1 MIYQKFEANDSGA
14 HYALIFIQEELE
26 KRNILPSERN
36 KALLL
41 AEETFVKLAQHAD
54 ENTKIQV
61 TIKTLFKTTRIYLQS
76 IGEEFNL
83 QTEIGEQNF
92 FDLDDSVDNS
102 AQDYIRNL
110 LFKRFEDSLSYKNKN
125 RENTVRITAH
135 HKQVGSFVRTLSI
148 IAIAIAVGLLLTNF
162 APESVQHVCHDSI
175 LEPIKKIYLAA
186 LSMIVGPVVFF
197 SIASSTSSFGNLAS
211 LGRIGLKVISLY
223 ILTSIIAFLLACGIN
238 YGTSFLS
245 ILNMNFQ
252 GGESI
257 TAQPETISLI
267 DTFVSI
273 IPSNFIKPFIEGN
286 MLQIIFL
293 GVFCGIAV
301 GLIGD
306 YSKTLKQFFNACN
319 ELFLEFTIIL
329 SKCIPAFIF
338 VSFILIIMDTGAET
352 LKSLGALAAYTIG
365 GYVILVIAYMIL
377 TLIFTRT
384 NPIPLVKKYFTSTA
398 LTVFALS
405 SSNASMP
412 LNMKFCEERL
422 GVSKKVC
429 SFSIPLGAT
438 INMDGLTMFTTITA
452 LYFAR
457 ACGIELNFNDYA
469 SFGVAVLLLS
479 MGTPGVPGA
488 AAVMITVL
496 FKQLGLPLE
505 ILGMGLALVALIDM
519 PLTVLNTTG
528 DVAASF
534 IAAKSE
540 NMVDMKKY
548 QAP

>member
-1 MIYQKFEANDSGA
+1 M
-14 HYALIFIQEELE
+14 
-26 KRNILPSERN
+26 
-36 KALLL
+36 
-41 AEETFVKLAQHAD
+41 
-54 ENTKIQV
+54 
-61 TIKTLFKTTRIYLQS
+61 
-76 IGEEFNL
+76 
-83 QTEIGEQNF
+83 
-92 FDLDDSVDNS
+92 DNS

-135 HKQVGSFVRTLSI
+135 HKRAGTFVRTFSI
-148 IAIAIAVGLLLTNF
+148 IAVAIAVGLLLTHF
-162 APESVQHVCHDSI
+162 APESVQQVCHDSI
-175 LEPIKKIYLAA
+175 LEPFKKVYLAA
-186 LSMIVGPVVFF
+186 LNMIVGPVVFF
-197 SIASSTSSFGNLAS
+197 SIVSSTSSFGNLTS
-211 LGRIGLKVISLY
+211 LGRVGLKVISLY

-245 ILNMNFQ
+245 IFNMSFQ

-257 TAQPETISLI
+257 TAQPEFISLI

-273 IPSNFIKPFIEGN
+273 IPSNPIRPFVEGN

-293 GVFCGIAV
+293 GVFCGIAI

-338 VSFILIIMDTGAET
+338 VSFILLIMDIGVET

-365 GYVILVIAYMIL
+365 GYAILIIAYMLL

-384 NPIPLVKKYFTSTA
+384 SPIPLVKKYFSSTA

-422 GVSKKVC
+422 GISKKVC

-438 INMDGLTMFTTITA
+438 INMDGLTMFATITA

-488 AAVMITVL
+488 SAVMITVL

-505 ILGMGLALVALIDM
+505 ILGMGLAMVALVDM
-519 PLTVLNTTG
+519 PRTVLNTTG
-528 DVAASF
+528 DIAATF
-534 IAAKSE
+534 IAARSE

-548 QAP
+548 LAQ

>member
-1 MIYQKFEANDSGA
+1 MHQKFEANDSGA
-14 HYALIFIQEELE
+14 HYALIFIQDELE
-26 KRNILPSERN
+26 KHNILSSEKN

-41 AEETFVKLAQHAD
+41 AEEAFVKLAQYAD
-54 ENTKIQV
+54 ENTQIRV
-61 TIKTLFKTTRIYLQS
+61 TIKTFLKTTRIYLQS
-76 IGEEFNL
+76 IGKEFNL
-83 QTEIGEQNF
+83 QTEIGAQNIL
-92 FDLDDSVDNS
+92 DLDDSVDNS

-135 HKQVGSFVRTLSI
+135 HKRAGTFVRTFSI
-148 IAIAIAVGLLLTNF
+148 IAVAIAVGLLLTHF
-162 APESVQHVCHDSI
+162 APESVQQVCHDSI
-175 LEPIKKIYLAA
+175 LEPFKKVYLAA
-186 LSMIVGPVVFF
+186 LNMIVGPVVFF
-197 SIASSTSSFGNLAS
+197 SIVSSTSSFGNLTS
-211 LGRIGLKVISLY
+211 LGRVGLKVISLY

-245 ILNMNFQ
+245 IFNMSFQ

-257 TAQPETISLI
+257 TAQPEFISLI

-273 IPSNFIKPFIEGN
+273 IPSNPIRPFVEGN

-293 GVFCGIAV
+293 GVFCGIAI

-329 SKCIPAFIF
+329 SKSIPAFIF
-338 VSFILIIMDTGAET
+338 VSFILLIMDIGVET

-365 GYVILVIAYMIL
+365 GYAILIIAYMLL

-384 NPIPLVKKYFTSTA
+384 SPIPLVKKYFSSTA

-422 GVSKKVC
+422 GISKKVC

-438 INMDGLTMFTTITA
+438 INMDGLTMFATITA

-488 AAVMITVL
+488 SAVMITVL

-505 ILGMGLALVALIDM
+505 ILGMGLAMVALVDM
-519 PLTVLNTTG
+519 PRTVLNTTG
-528 DVAASF
+528 DIAATF
-534 IAAKSE
+534 IAARSE

-548 QAP
+548 LAQ

>member
-1 MIYQKFEANDSGA
+1 MHQKFEANDSGA
-14 HYALIFIQEELE
+14 HYALIFIQDELE
-26 KRNILPSERN
+26 KHNILSSEKN

-41 AEETFVKLAQHAD
+41 AEEAFVKLAQYAD
-54 ENTKIQV
+54 ENTQIRV
-61 TIKTLFKTTRIYLQS
+61 TIKTFLKTTRIYLQS
-76 IGEEFNL
+76 IGKEFNL
-83 QTEIGEQNF
+83 QTEIGAQNIL
-92 FDLDDSVDNS
+92 DLDDSVDNS

-135 HKQVGSFVRTLSI
+135 HKRAGTFVRTFSI
-148 IAIAIAVGLLLTNF
+148 IAVAIAVGLLLTHF
-162 APESVQHVCHDSI
+162 APESVQQVCHDSI
-175 LEPIKKIYLAA
+175 LEPFKKVYLAA
-186 LSMIVGPVVFF
+186 LNMIVGPVVFF
-197 SIASSTSSFGNLAS
+197 SIVSSTSSFGNLTS
-211 LGRIGLKVISLY
+211 LGRVGLKVISLY

-245 ILNMNFQ
+245 IFNMSFQ

-257 TAQPETISLI
+257 TAQPEFISLI

-273 IPSNFIKPFIEGN
+273 IPSNPIRPFVEGN

-293 GVFCGIAV
+293 GVFCGIAI

-338 VSFILIIMDTGAET
+338 VSFILLIMDIGVET

-365 GYVILVIAYMIL
+365 GYAILIIAYMLL

-384 NPIPLVKKYFTSTA
+384 SPIPLVKKYFSSTA

-422 GVSKKVC
+422 GISKKVC

-438 INMDGLTMFTTITA
+438 INMDGLTMFATITA

-488 AAVMITVL
+488 SAVMITVL

-505 ILGMGLALVALIDM
+505 ILGMGLAMVALVDM
-519 PLTVLNTTG
+519 PRTVLNTTG
-528 DVAASF
+528 DIAATF
-534 IAAKSE
+534 IAARSE
-540 NMVDMKKY
+540 NMVNMKKY
-548 QAP
+548 HAQ

>member
-1 MIYQKFEANDSGA
+1 MHQKFEANDSGA
-14 HYALIFIQEELE
+14 HYALIFIQDELE
-26 KRNILPSERN
+26 KHNILSSEKN

-41 AEETFVKLAQHAD
+41 AEEAFVKLAQYAD
-54 ENTKIQV
+54 ENTQIRV
-61 TIKTLFKTTRIYLQS
+61 TIKTFLKTTRIYLQS
-76 IGEEFNL
+76 IGKEFNL
-83 QTEIGEQNF
+83 QTEIGAQNIL
-92 FDLDDSVDNS
+92 DLDDSVDNS

-135 HKQVGSFVRTLSI
+135 HKRAGTFVRTFSI
-148 IAIAIAVGLLLTNF
+148 IAVAIAVGLLLTHF
-162 APESVQHVCHDSI
+162 APESVQQVCHDSI
-175 LEPIKKIYLAA
+175 LEPFKKVYLAA
-186 LSMIVGPVVFF
+186 LNMIVGPVVFF
-197 SIASSTSSFGNLAS
+197 SIVSSTSSFGNLTS
-211 LGRIGLKVISLY
+211 LGRVGLKVISLY

-245 ILNMNFQ
+245 IFNMSFQ
-252 GGESI
+252 GGDSI
-257 TAQPETISLI
+257 TSQPEFYSLI
-267 DTFVSI
+267 TTFVSI
-273 IPSNFIKPFIEGN
+273 IPSNPIRPFVEGN

-293 GVFCGIAV
+293 GVFCGIAI

-338 VSFILIIMDTGAET
+338 VSFILLIMDIGVET

-365 GYVILVIAYMIL
+365 GYAILIIAYMLL

-384 NPIPLVKKYFTSTA
+384 SPIPLVKKYFSSTA

-422 GVSKKVC
+422 GISKKVC

-438 INMDGLTMFTTITA
+438 INMDGLTMFATITA

-488 AAVMITVL
+488 SAVMITVL

-505 ILGMGLALVALIDM
+505 ILGMGLAMVALVDM
-519 PLTVLNTTG
+519 PRTVLNTTG
-528 DVAASF
+528 DIAATF
-534 IAAKSE
+534 IAARSE

-548 QAP
+548 LAQ

>member
-1 MIYQKFEANDSGA
+1 MHQKFEANDSGA
-14 HYALIFIQEELE
+14 HYALIFIQDELE
-26 KRNILPSERN
+26 KHNILSSEKN

-41 AEETFVKLAQHAD
+41 AEEAFVKLAQYAD
-54 ENTKIQV
+54 ENTQIRV
-61 TIKTLFKTTRIYLQS
+61 TIKTFLKTTRIYLQS
-76 IGEEFNL
+76 IGKEFNL
-83 QTEIGEQNF
+83 QTEIGAQNILN
-92 FDLDDSVDNS
+92 LDDSVDNS

-135 HKQVGSFVRTLSI
+135 HKRAGTFVRTFSI
-148 IAIAIAVGLLLTNF
+148 IAVAIAVGLLLTHF
-162 APESVQHVCHDSI
+162 APESVQQVCHDSI
-175 LEPIKKIYLAA
+175 LEPFKKVYLAA
-186 LSMIVGPVVFF
+186 LNMIVGPVVFF
-197 SIASSTSSFGNLAS
+197 SIVSSTSSFGNLTS
-211 LGRIGLKVISLY
+211 LGRVGLKVISLY

-245 ILNMNFQ
+245 IFNMSFQ

-257 TAQPETISLI
+257 TAQPEFISLI

-273 IPSNFIKPFIEGN
+273 IPSNPIRPFVEGN

-293 GVFCGIAV
+293 GVFCGIAI

-338 VSFILIIMDTGAET
+338 VSFILLIMDIGVET

-365 GYVILVIAYMIL
+365 GYAILIIAYMLL

-384 NPIPLVKKYFTSTA
+384 SPIPLVKKYFSSTA

-422 GVSKKVC
+422 GISKKVC

-438 INMDGLTMFTTITA
+438 INMDGLTMFATITA

-488 AAVMITVL
+488 SAVMITVL

-505 ILGMGLALVALIDM
+505 ILGMGLAMVALVDM
-519 PLTVLNTTG
+519 PRTVLNTTG
-528 DVAASF
+528 DIAATF
-534 IAAKSE
+534 IAARSE

-548 QAP
+548 HAQ

>member
-1 MIYQKFEANDSGA
+1 MHQKFEANDSGA
-14 HYALIFIQEELE
+14 HYALIFIQDELE
-26 KRNILPSERN
+26 KHNILSIEKN

-41 AEETFVKLAQHAD
+41 AEEAFVKLAQYAD
-54 ENTKIQV
+54 ENTQIRV
-61 TIKTLFKTTRIYLQS
+61 TIKTFLKTTRIYLQS
-76 IGEEFNL
+76 IGKEFNL
-83 QTEIGEQNF
+83 QTEIGAQNIL
-92 FDLDDSVDNS
+92 DLDDSVDNS

-110 LFKRFEDSLSYKNKN
+110 LFKRFEDSLSYKSKN

-135 HKQVGSFVRTLSI
+135 HKRAGTFVRTFSI
-148 IAIAIAVGLLLTNF
+148 IAVAIAVGLLLTHF
-162 APESVQHVCHDSI
+162 APESVQQVCHDYI
-175 LEPIKKIYLAA
+175 LEPFKKVYLAA

-197 SIASSTSSFGNLAS
+197 SIVSSTSSFGNLTS
-211 LGRIGLKVISLY
+211 LGRVGLKVISLY

-245 ILNMNFQ
+245 IFNMSFQ

-257 TAQPETISLI
+257 TAQPEFISLI

-273 IPSNFIKPFIEGN
+273 IPSNPIRPFVEGN

-293 GVFCGIAV
+293 GVFCGIAI

-338 VSFILIIMDTGAET
+338 VSFILLIMDIGVET

-365 GYVILVIAYMIL
+365 GYAILIIAYMLL

-384 NPIPLVKKYFTSTA
+384 SPIPLVKKYFSSTA

-422 GVSKKVC
+422 GISKKVC

-438 INMDGLTMFTTITA
+438 INMDGLTMFATITA

-488 AAVMITVL
+488 SAVMITVL

-505 ILGMGLALVALIDM
+505 ILGMGLAMVALVDM
-519 PLTVLNTTG
+519 PRTVLNTTG
-528 DVAASF
+528 DIAATF
-534 IAAKSE
+534 IAARSE

-548 QAP
+548 LAQ

>member
-1 MIYQKFEANDSGA
+1 MHQKFEANDSGA
-14 HYALIFIQEELE
+14 HYALIFIQDELE
-26 KRNILPSERN
+26 KHNILSSEKN

-41 AEETFVKLAQHAD
+41 AEEAFVKLAQYAD
-54 ENTKIQV
+54 ENTQIRV
-61 TIKTLFKTTRIYLQS
+61 TIKTFLKTTRIYLQS
-76 IGEEFNL
+76 IGKEFNL
-83 QTEIGEQNF
+83 QTEIGAQNIL
-92 FDLDDSVDNS
+92 DLDDSVDNS

-135 HKQVGSFVRTLSI
+135 HKRAGTFVRTFSI
-148 IAIAIAVGLLLTNF
+148 IAVAIAVGLLLTHF
-162 APESVQHVCHDSI
+162 APESVQQVCHDSI
-175 LEPIKKIYLAA
+175 LEPFKKVYLAA
-186 LSMIVGPVVFF
+186 LNMIVGPVVFF
-197 SIASSTSSFGNLAS
+197 SIVSSTSSFGNLTS
-211 LGRIGLKVISLY
+211 LGRVGLKVISLY

-245 ILNMNFQ
+245 IFNMSFQ

-257 TAQPETISLI
+257 TAQPEFISLI

-273 IPSNFIKPFIEGN
+273 IPSNPIRPFVEGN

-293 GVFCGIAV
+293 GVFCGIAI

-338 VSFILIIMDTGAET
+338 VSFILLIMDIGVET

-365 GYVILVIAYMIL
+365 GYAILIIAYMLL

-384 NPIPLVKKYFTSTA
+384 SPIPLVKKYFSSTA

-422 GVSKKVC
+422 GISKKVY

-438 INMDGLTMFTTITA
+438 INMDGLTMFATITA

-488 AAVMITVL
+488 SAVMITVL

-505 ILGMGLALVALIDM
+505 ILGMGLAMVALVDM
-519 PLTVLNTTG
+519 PRTVLNTTG
-528 DVAASF
+528 DIAATF
-534 IAAKSE
+534 IAARSE

-548 QAP
+548 LAQ